1 MQIAHHL
8 SELWKKQKGILFM
21 KHHVLIG
28 ALCIVFSVLFVST
41 GDVFAISALLQ
52 TWADWVLGLFL
63 QHYHIR

>member
-1 MQIAHHL
+1 
-8 SELWKKQKGILFM
+8 M